1 MEDFQFLTCA
11 YFSDGLVKNH
21 QQTSDVMSSKG
32 WDDYQEN
39 EASEL
44 FQRLEIF
51 AEKKKRLALQC
62 SLVPWLM
69 AYLNWK

>member
-1 MEDFQFLTCA
+1 MGWL
-11 YFSDGLVKNH
+11 KNH
-21 QQTSDVMSSKG
+21 QQTTYVMSSKG

-51 AEKKKRLALQC
+51 AEKKNALRY
-62 SLVPWLM
+62 SARW
-69 AYLNWK
+69 YLG

>member
-1 MEDFQFLTCA
+1 MGWF
-11 YFSDGLVKNH
+11 KNH

-32 WDDYQEN
+32 WDGYQEN

-51 AEKKKRLALQC
+51 AEKKNALRY
-62 SLVPWLM
+62 SARWYLGEWLILIGSSIVSTYM
-69 AYLNWK
+69 F